1 MEPYYEQDEPPPR
14 RSHGCLWGCLTV
26 LLVAG
31 LVTAALFGYGAWY
44 FFKGFENDARIQT
57 IMATVYSD
65 PRAEM
70 VLGRNIKIVDVEKR
84 FFNTSSGHGKTATFT
99 LRLTGSEG
107 EGELKAYLDLN
118 GPEAKVTL
126 MVLTGT
132 DGHPHYLV
140 GKEPKSPMM
149 QSI

>member
-1 MEPYYEQDEPPPR
+1 MEPAVYENQPLPR

-26 LLVAG
+26 LVIAG
-31 LVTAALFGYGAWY
+31 LVTVGLFSYGAW
-44 FFKGFENDARIQT
+44 FFFTGFEKDARLQN
-57 IMATVYSD
+57 IMETVRSD

-70 VLGRNIKIVDVEKR
+70 VLGKNIHIVEVEEHML
-84 FFNTSSGHGKTATFT
+84 NYSSESGKKLTY
-99 LRLTGSEG
+99 RLKLAGSTG
-107 EGELKAYLDLN
+107 EGELKVDLNLN
-118 GPEAKVTL
+118 GPKAKVTL

-140 GKEPKSPMM
+140 GIPPSSPFT

>member
-44 FFKGFENDARIQT
+44 FFKGFENDTRIQT
-57 IMATVYSD
+57 IMSTVYSD
-65 PRAEM
+65 PRAGT
-70 VLGRNIKIVDVEKR
+70 VLGRNIRIIDVEKHLY
-84 FFNTSSGHGKTATFT
+84 NTSSRGGQKATYT
-99 LRLTGSEG
+99 LRLAGTEG
-107 EGELKAYLDLN
+107 EGVLKAYLDLN

-140 GKEPKSPMM
+140 GKEPKSPFAR
-149 QSI
+149 SI